1 MELDRLT
8 GRTYGPVRVQIQ
20 PAQVAA
26 YVDAT
31 GDVPARWTAAAPPS
45 FAAALLFAVA
55 PMFLS
60 DPIVSTQVRS
70 VLHGEQTFEWRRAL
84 GIGKPVEVTGSVERV
99 RVRSGAAFITF
110 GMAVDDG
117 APLVDGVS
125 LFVAS
130 GEHGP
135 AGEDGGEPDVE
146 TRGPNDTP
154 SPAALPGSGLGVEPL
169 RKSASRA
176 DLVKYAGASHDWNP
190 IHWDHQSAVAAGLE
204 GVIVHGLLSAAWI
217 TQAAAR
223 YQSSD
228 RPLVQA
234 RFRFRSPLRPA
245 VEASVTGEVIDGAE
259 ARVRMAL
266 ESDNDLHVAAEV
278 TVTR

>member
-8 GRTYGPVRVQIQ
+8 GRTYGPARVQIQ
-20 PAQVAA
+20 PGQVAA

-31 GDVPARWTAAAPPS
+31 GDDPTRWSAAAPPS
-45 FAAALLFAVA
+45 FASALLFAVA
-55 PMFLS
+55 PLFLS
-60 DPIVSTQVRS
+60 DPIVSTEVRS
-70 VLHGEQTFEWRRAL
+70 VLHGEQTFEWHRAL
-84 GIGKPVEVTGSVERV
+84 DIGRPVEVTGSVERV
-99 RVRSGAAFITF
+99 RIRSGAAFITF
-110 GMAVDDG
+110 GMTVDDG
-117 APLVDGVS
+117 APLVEGVS

-130 GEHGP
+130 GEQGFS
-135 AGEDGGEPDVE
+135 GDDGGEPDVE

-154 SPAALPGSGLGVEPL
+154 SILDFPEPGADVAPL

-190 IHWDHQSAVAAGLE
+190 IHWDHSSAVVAGLE
-204 GVIVHGLLSAAWI
+204 GVIVHGQLSAAWI

-223 YQSSD
+223 YDTSD
-228 RPLVQA
+228 HPLARA

-245 VEASVTGEVIDGAE
+245 VPTRVTGEVIDGVD

-266 ESDNDLHVAAEV
+266 ESDTDLHVAAEV

>member
-1 MELDRLT
+1 
-8 GRTYGPVRVQIQ
+8 V
-20 PAQVAA
+20 
-26 YVDAT
+26 T
-31 GDVPARWTAAAPPS
+31 GDDPARWNATAPPS
-45 FAAALLFAVA
+45 FASALLFAVA

-60 DPIVSTQVRS
+60 DPIVSSQVRS
-70 VLHGEQTFEWRRAL
+70 ALHGEQTFEWHRAL
-84 GIGKPVEVTGSVERV
+84 DIGTRVEVTGFVERV
-99 RVRSGAAFITF
+99 RARSGTAFITF
-110 GMAVDDG
+110 GMAVGDG
-117 APLVDGVS
+117 APLVEGVS
-125 LFVAS
+125 LFVVS
-130 GEHGP
+130 GEKGS

-146 TRGPNDTP
+146 ARGPNDTP
-154 SPAALPGSGLGVEPL
+154 SPTDLPASGMNVEPL

-190 IHWDHQSAVAAGLE
+190 IHWDHSSAVAAGLE

-223 YQSSD
+223 YESSD
-228 RPLVQA
+228 RPLVRA

-245 VEASVTGEVIDGAE
+245 VETRVTGEVIDGAE

-266 ESDNDLHVAAEV
+266 ESDNDLHVTAEV